1 MIATLGAG
9 RSKDLLRKREGRQPN
24 LFLLLDGQSGSRK
37 GQIMKAVTIATIAK
51 ATALAVVASN
61 VALGLAGPVNATSGT
76 MYGDPAA
83 AAKYWHYQQYWTDCA
98 LVSSADVIGEVTG
111 VEPSE
116 EEIID
121 RAQATPSSQGP
132 GPIYTRPPDP
142 NDPNSGDGMWFR
154 DIPTLLAQYNVGAT
168 ISHGSLEEL
177 EQQLGA
183 GHKVLASVNAEL
195 IWNSPVEE
203 KDRHGNPTHD
213 HTVVVTGV
221 DTRSNIVHLNDS
233 GSSEGRDEQIPL
245 PLFVQAWDAG
255 HHLMAVT
262 A

>member
-1 MIATLGAG
+1 
-9 RSKDLLRKREGRQPN
+9 
-24 LFLLLDGQSGSRK
+24 
-37 GQIMKAVTIATIAK
+37 MKAVAIAAIAK
-51 ATALAVVASN
+51 TTCVAVVAGA
-61 VALGLAGPVNATSGT
+61 VALGPAGPATATSGT

-83 AAKYWHYQQYWTDCA
+83 AAKYWRYQQYWTDCA
-98 LVSSADVIGEVTG
+98 VVSSADVIGEVTG
-111 VEPSE
+111 VAPPE

-142 NDPNSGDGMWFR
+142 KDPNSGDGMWFR

-168 ISHGSLEEL
+168 ISHGSLDEL

-183 GHKVLASVNAEL
+183 GHKVLASVNGEL

-203 KDRHGNPTHD
+203 KDKHGNPAHD

-221 DTRSNIVHLNDS
+221 DTRNNVVHLNDS
-233 GSSEGRDEQIPL
+233 GSSTGRDEQIPL
-245 PLFVQAWDAG
+245 ALFVQAWDAS
-255 HHLMAVT
+255 HHVMAVT
-262 A
+262 T